1 MKMILILITA
11 FFLLTSCSSD
21 EDRLFRAIKR
31 GDLQEVRSMVKN
43 GASLLSFNKNGLSPL
58 EVARINGQT
67 TIADFIL
74 EEIKIVLDR
83 EVQELLGSSF
93 SERMKKLKAAETERK
108 KHYDLYLES
117 NEKLISLMSDDV
129 RLSTV
134 IIEEQEKHFRSHQEL
149 VKVFINAKVDLIED
163 VLKELVRRNRLHSF
177 ESQDARHI
185 VNVSIMYRLG
195 KM

>member
-1 MKMILILITA
+1 MKILLIILTA

-31 GDLQEVRSMVKN
+31 GDLQEVRSMVRN
-43 GASLLSFNKNGLSPL
+43 GASLLSYNKNGLSPL

-67 TIADFIL
+67 TIENFIL
-74 EEIKIVLDR
+74 DEIKIVLDR
-83 EVQELLGSSF
+83 EVQELLTSSF
-93 SERMKKLKAAETERK
+93 DERMKRLKAAEKERK

-129 RLSTV
+129 RLTES
-134 IIEEQEKHFRSHQEL
+134 IMKEQEKHFRSHQEL
-149 VKVFINAKVDLIED
+149 VRAFINTKVDLID
-163 VLKELVRRNRLHSF
+163 DILKELVRRNRLHSF
-177 ESQDARHI
+177 ESKDARHI